1 MRFVTFQTAAAEQR
15 PGVLT
20 DDGVVDISAVAPSIL
35 DLIEMGDAG
44 LQQVRDALRSAGAA
58 TPLADV
64 TLLAPIPRPRKNIM
78 CVGMNYV
85 AHAYESA
92 RARGKPETLP
102 PHPVYFTKAVTTVN
116 HPEAV
121 IPYDA
126 SVSEQIDWE
135 VELAVVLGRSGK
147 NIPAAEALDYVWGYT
162 IVNDVSA
169 RDLQDQHQQFFKG
182 KSLDGSCPMGPAIVT
197 ADEVGDPHALRLT
210 LRVNGETKQDSN
222 TNDLVFNIPTLL
234 ATLSRGMTLEAG
246 DILAT
251 GTPSGVGMGM
261 QPPTY
266 LQPGDVV
273 EAEVEKLGVLRNRVG
288 G

>member
-1 MRFVTFQTAAAEQR
+1 MQFVTFQSAGGDAH
-15 PGVLT
+15 PGVLV
-20 DDGVVDISAVAPSIL
+20 DGGVVDISKVAPDL
-35 DLIEMGDAG
+35 LTLIEMGETG
-44 LQQVRDALRSAGAA
+44 LQQARDAVGSAGEP
-58 TPLADV
+58 TPLSDV
-64 TLLAPIPRPRKNIM
+64 TLLAPIPRPRKNVM

-92 RARGKPETLP
+92 RARGRPETLP

-116 HPEAV
+116 HPEGV
-121 IPYDA
+121 VPFDA

-147 NIPAAEALDYVWGYT
+147 DIPESEALDYVFGYT

-197 ADEVGDPHALRLT
+197 ADEIGDPHNLRLT
-210 LRVNGETKQDSN
+210 LRVNGKTMQDSN
-222 TNDLVFNIPTLL
+222 TNDLVFNIPRLL

-261 QPPTY
+261 QPQVY
-266 LQPGDVV
+266 LRPGDVM
-273 EAEVEKLGVLRNRVG
+273 EAEIEKIGVLRNRVG